1 MGLALGGIP
10 GTRLDRPGIAL
21 IGAVLMLVTGVVD
34 LHQAADAVDAPTILL
49 LFGMMLVIA
58 NLRLSGFFHLVSLW
72 VLRQARSR
80 FTLLVATAVTSG
92 VLSALFVNDIVC
104 LILTP
109 LVVAVVRPLRV
120 NPIPYLIAVATASNI
135 GSVATLTGNPQNMLI
150 GSFSAIPY
158 ATFTARLAPVAAL
171 GLVLDVA
178 VLALVYR
185 RDLFGPNDSGVA
197 VAAARPRARVHRP
210 LLRKSLAVT
219 GGMLVAFFAGVPVA
233 VVAIAGAAILLV
245 AANVKPRKVY
255 GQVDWGLLVLFAGLF
270 IVLGGLEVS
279 GLVARAFG
287 WIGVERLHGIWP
299 LSLVSLVL
307 SNLVSNVPAVL
318 LFRSVVPSFPDPQ
331 TAWLAL
337 AMSSTFAGNLTLIGS
352 VANLIVVEQARGLGA
367 PEVTFVEY
375 LKVGV
380 PATLLTVVAGALVLS
395 LA

>member
-1 MGLALGGIP
+1 
-10 GTRLDRPGIAL
+10 
-21 IGAVLMLVTGVVD
+21 MLVTGVVD
-34 LHQAADAVDAPTILL
+34 LYQAAVAVDAPTILL

-58 NLRLSGFFHLVSLW
+58 NLRLSGFFHLVSLQ
-72 VLRQARSR
+72 VLRRAHSR
-80 FTLLVATAVTSG
+80 FTLLVATAVTSAL
-92 VLSALFVNDIVC
+92 LSALFVNDVIC

-109 LVVAVVRPLRV
+109 LVLAVVRPLRV
-120 NPIPYLIAVATASNI
+120 NPIPYLVAVATASNI

-158 ATFTARLAPVAAL
+158 ATFTARLAPVAAV
-171 GLVLDVA
+171 GLLLDIL

-185 RDLFGPNDSGVA
+185 RDLFGSGTA
-197 VAAARPRARVHRP
+197 PLTVAAVKPRTRVHRP
-210 LLRKSLAVT
+210 LLRKSLAVS
-219 GGMLVAFFAGVPVA
+219 GGMLVAFFAGVPIA
-233 VVAIAGAAILLV
+233 VVAIAGAATLLV

-270 IVLGGLEVS
+270 IVLGGLEAS
-279 GLVARAFG
+279 GLVTRAFG
-287 WIGVERLHGIWP
+287 WVGLERLHGVWT
-299 LSLVSLVL
+299 LSTVSLIL

-318 LFRSVVPSFPDPQ
+318 LFRSVIPTFPDPE
-331 TAWLAL
+331 TAWLVL

-380 PATLLTVVAGALVLS
+380 PVTLLTVAAGALA
-395 LA
+395 LALP